1 MRGPA
6 VASTVVIDNVEIE
19 YNDMGSGPPLV
30 FVHGLYVTGA
40 LWDDV
45 AARLSGAHRCIV
57 PTWPFGAQ
65 RKPVGP
71 GVDVGVEAAGR
82 RILKLL
88 EVLDLSNVTLVANDT
103 GGGIVLAALGNNLH
117 DFDRVA
123 RLVFTNCDSFEHFPP
138 SGFAP
143 FVRLCR
149 FSPKLGAGVLR
160 LLATKRG
167 MDQFASMVTR
177 HGIDK
182 ARRSEIFGGFAS
194 SAEVRQESVRL
205 TVDLNPRYT
214 LAATTAINA
223 WEKPV
228 LLAWGNS
235 DKLFP
240 ISHAQRLADAFP
252 RAVLHTIDDS
262 STYVM
267 LDQPDETASAIS
279 EFIKSVTE

>member
-1 MRGPA
+1 MA
-6 VASTVVIDNVEIE
+6 NTVVIDNVEIE

-71 GVDVGVEAAGR
+71 GVDIGVEAAGR

-167 MDQFASMVTR
+167 LDQFASRSPDTALTR
-177 HGIDK
+177 LAAAK
-182 ARRSEIFGGFAS
+182 YSAVSPVRLRSGE
-194 SAEVRQESVRL
+194 ESVRL

-252 RAVLHTIDDS
+252 HAVLHTIDDS

-279 EFIKSVTE
+279 EFIKSATK